1 MKKLFKNN
9 KGQVMLLF
17 ASVLPIFIG
26 MTTMSVEVGMVYMA
40 KNQLQVSADAAAL
53 AAVQELIAND
63 PVGARNRAMGV
74 AASNTVTG
82 KSVALDPGTDI
93 EFGRWVKG
101 GFVPD
106 PANADAVRVTARKT
120 AGSANGALPL
130 YFAPV
135 IGVNQVDIT
144 ATAVA
149 KLANVDLV
157 LVLDR
162 SKSMEDDTVYQNGVP
177 VNGIQPMDS
186 LRVAAKSFVDDL
198 KQDFDNVGI
207 VSYSSGGSKD
217 KEISGDLPAAKA
229 GIDNIPNPKGYT
241 NIGDGIDRALDEFRS
256 NRARM
261 STVKIM
267 VLLSDGAPTCTE
279 TGRCNLR
286 KSTQQRGKDY
296 AIAKAGE
303 AGAGDIIIHTISL
316 GAGADRTLMQQIAQ
330 ATGGKEFF
338 SADGSGL
345 SAVFEEV
352 RKEIPVR
359 LTQ

>member
-1 MKKLFKNN
+1 MKKLFENN

-17 ASVLPIFIG
+17 ASVLPIFLG
-26 MTTMSVEVGMVYMA
+26 MTTMSVEVGMIYMT
-40 KNQLQVSADAAAL
+40 KNQLQVTADAAAL
-53 AAVQELIAND
+53 ASVQEIIAND
-63 PVGARNRAMGV
+63 PVGARNRAVSV
-74 AASNTVTG
+74 AASNTVNG
-82 KSVALDPGTDI
+82 KAVALDPANDV
-93 EFGRWVKG
+93 EFGRWVNG
-101 GFVPD
+101 AFVPD
-106 PANADAVRVTARKT
+106 NVNTDAVRVTARRT
-120 AGSANGALPL
+120 SQSANGALPL
-130 YFAPV
+130 YFAP
-135 IGVNQVDIT
+135 T

-162 SKSMEDDTVYQNGVP
+162 SGSMDDDTVYQNGVP

-207 VSYSSGGSKD
+207 VSYSSEGSKD
-217 KEISGDLPAAKA
+217 EEITSDLQKIKAK
-229 GIDNIPNPKGYT
+229 IDDIDQPKGYT
-241 NIGDGIDRALDEFRS
+241 NIGDGIDEALDEFRS
-256 NRARM
+256 NRART

-267 VLLSDGAPTCTE
+267 VLLSDGAPTCTA
-279 TGRCNLR
+279 TGSCNTSSWT
-286 KSTQQRGKDY
+286 KQSGTDH
-296 AIAKAGE
+296 AIAKAAE
-303 AGAGDIIIHTISL
+303 AAAGDIIIHTISL

-338 SADGSGL
+338 SANGSGL

-352 RKEIPVR
+352 RKQIPVR